1 MDLKSLLIKEN
12 SPSFISKTS
21 RSKLESCFRFPTL
34 EKCRSIEKISEKY
47 SKKAHEKISGKSN
60 TLYIKQTMIEI
71 LNGIKESS
79 EKGQKLKLAFKAFD
93 YFTRESGVFQKELTI
108 IEKELFESVYC
119 EKNKLQSQI
128 KEWIYEKYDFAA
140 YDQDNYMPMTL
151 VLEYW
156 KDAYE
161 KMKNAYNQQCHEMG
175 LLREEIEFKQADINY
190 LRSELDNIKDSR
202 EDSTKET
209 LQEISVKDLQPKEK
223 FEIHIKGLNDI
234 IDDLYSQLSNKEEI
248 IRDHEN
254 NLKFKENLTKS
265 LEESKKKYHSYLKSY
280 KSEIKALRDQNDK
293 LRCKLESIETEVT
306 QKPLESLHSPDL
318 TLRPD
323 TENCGNLFSSCI
335 ETSTQGKFRY
345 LIHLIS
351 SLKLKKVKKTTS
363 PGQKKKPFTDLP
375 TPYRK
380 QQSLIKN
387 S

>member
-1 MDLKSLLIKEN
+1 
-12 SPSFISKTS
+12 
-21 RSKLESCFRFPTL
+21 
-34 EKCRSIEKISEKY
+34 
-47 SKKAHEKISGKSN
+47 
-60 TLYIKQTMIEI
+60 
-71 LNGIKESS
+71 
-79 EKGQKLKLAFKAFD
+79 
-93 YFTRESGVFQKELTI
+93 
-108 IEKELFESVYC
+108 
-119 EKNKLQSQI
+119 
-128 KEWIYEKYDFAA
+128 
-140 YDQDNYMPMTL
+140 
-151 VLEYW
+151 
-156 KDAYE
+156 
-161 KMKNAYNQQCHEMG
+161 
-175 LLREEIEFKQADINY
+175 
-190 LRSELDNIKDSR
+190 
-202 EDSTKET
+202 
-209 LQEISVKDLQPKEK
+209 
-223 FEIHIKGLNDI
+223 
-234 IDDLYSQLSNKEEI
+234 
-248 IRDHEN
+248 
-254 NLKFKENLTKS
+254 LKFKENLTKS